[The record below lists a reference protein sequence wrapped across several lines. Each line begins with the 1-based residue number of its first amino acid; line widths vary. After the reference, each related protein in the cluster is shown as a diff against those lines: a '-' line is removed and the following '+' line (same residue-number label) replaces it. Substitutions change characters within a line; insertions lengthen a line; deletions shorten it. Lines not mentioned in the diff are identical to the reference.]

1 MATNLD
7 LDLLRTLATGVEL
20 GSFARAA
27 ARLGRTQSAI
37 SLQLRRLEDQVGRKL
52 VRRQGRGLA
61 LTPAGETMLAY
72 AHKLLALNDEALSS
86 VTGAAVAGTVRLG
99 LGQDFAETWLPR
111 ALAKFAKDYPD
122 VRLDLRIDR
131 SAHVIEGVMR
141 GRLDLGLA
149 FTDAPSDARTVA
161 ALRPQWIGRNS
172 LRWRKDVPLPLVLF
186 EPPCLFNRA
195 GTTALDQAG
204 IPWRVAVT
212 SPSLAGLWAAV
223 DAGLGVTVRT
233 EASMPAHLKGIGR
246 VAGLPALPAVRL
258 ALFTGEDE
266 PSATTVVLKS
276 ILHEVLRKGLAGRTR
291 HLPG

>member
-7 LDLLRTLATGVEL
+7 LDLLRTLAAGVEL

-52 VRRQGRGLA
+52 TRRQGRNLA

-111 ALAKFAKDYPD
+111 ALAKFGKDYPN

-161 ALRPQWIGRNS
+161 ALRPHWIGRRDI
-172 LRWRKDVPLPLVLF
+172 RWNKDAPLPLVLF

-195 GTTALDQAG
+195 GTTGLDQAG
-204 IPWRVAVT
+204 IAWRVAVT

-233 EASMPAHLKGIGR
+233 EASMPAHLKAIGR

-258 ALFTGEDE
+258 ALFTGENE
-266 PSATTVVLKS
+266 PSATTLVLKD
-276 ILHEVLRKGLAGRTR
+276 ILHAVLRKGLAARPR
-291 HLPG
+291 R

>member
-27 ARLGRTQSAI
+27 TRLGRTQSAV

-72 AHKLLALNDEALSS
+72 ARKLLALNDEALSC

-111 ALAKFAKDYPD
+111 ALAKFAADHPG

-149 FTDAPSDARTVA
+149 FTDAPADARTVA
-161 ALRPQWIGRNS
+161 AVRPHWVGRNAIS
-172 LRWRKDVPLPLVLF
+172 WRKDAPLPLVLF
-186 EPPCLFNRA
+186 EPPCIFNRA
-195 GTTALDQAG
+195 GTTALDRAG
-204 IPWRVAVT
+204 IPWRIAVT

-223 DAGLGVTVRT
+223 DAGLGVTVRP
-233 EASMPAHLKGIGR
+233 EISMPAHRKGIGR
-246 VAGLPALPAVRL
+246 VAGMPALPAVRL
-258 ALFTGEDE
+258 ALFMGESE
-266 PSATTVVLKS
+266 PARPVAMLEA
-276 ILHEVLRKGLAGRTR
+276 ILRNVLREGVAPRRTTKAA
-291 HLPG
+291 

>member
-7 LDLLRTLATGVEL
+7 LDLLRTLATGMEL

-27 ARLGRTQSAI
+27 TRLGRTQSAI

-61 LTPAGETMLAY
+61 LTPAGETMLGY
-72 AHKLLALNDEALSS
+72 ARRMLALNDEALSS
-86 VTGAAVAGTVRLG
+86 VTGAAIAGTVRLG

-111 ALAKFAKDYPD
+111 ALAKFAADHPE

-131 SAHVIEGVMR
+131 SAHVIEGVLR

-149 FTDAPSDARTVA
+149 FTDAPADTHTVT
-161 ALRPQWIGRNS
+161 ALRPQWIGRPS
-172 LRWRKDVPLPLVLF
+172 LRWRKDAPLPLVLF

-195 GTTALDQAG
+195 GTSALDQAG
-204 IPWRVAVT
+204 IPWRIAVT

-233 EASMPAHLKGIGR
+233 QASMPGHLKGIGR
-246 VAGLPALPAVRL
+246 VAGLPVLPSVRL
-258 ALFTGEDE
+258 TLLTGQDE
-266 PSATTVVLKS
+266 PSATTRVLKD
-276 ILHEVLRKGLAGRTR
+276 ILLDVLRKGLASKPQR
-291 HLPG
+291 

>member
-7 LDLLRTLATGVEL
+7 LDLLRTLATGMEL

-27 ARLGRTQSAI
+27 TRLGRTQSAI

-52 VRRQGRGLA
+52 VRRQGRNLA
-61 LTPAGETMLAY
+61 LTPAGETMLGY
-72 AHKLLALNDEALSS
+72 AHRLLALNDEALSS

-111 ALAKFAKDYPD
+111 ALAKFATDYPD

-149 FTDAPSDARTVA
+149 FTDAPSDAHTIA
-161 ALRPQWIGRNS
+161 ALRPHWIGRRDI
-172 LRWRKDVPLPLVLF
+172 RWGRSAPLPLVLF

-195 GTTALDQAG
+195 GTSALDQAG
-204 IPWRVAVT
+204 ISWRIAVT

-233 EASMPAHLKGIGR
+233 AASMPAHLKGIGR
-246 VAGLPALPAVRL
+246 VAALPILPAVRL
-258 ALFTGEDE
+258 ALFTGHDE
-266 PSATTVVLKS
+266 PSATTVVLKE
-276 ILHEVLRKGLAGRTR
+276 ILHDVLRKGLRARRGAGR
-291 HLPG
+291 

>member
-7 LDLLRTLATGVEL
+7 LDLLRTLATGMEL

-27 ARLGRTQSAI
+27 TRLGRTQSAI

-52 VRRQGRGLA
+52 VRRQGRNLA
-61 LTPAGETMLAY
+61 LTPAGETMLGY
-72 AHKLLALNDEALSS
+72 AHKLLALNDEALST
-86 VTGAAVAGTVRLG
+86 VTGTAVAGTVRLG

-111 ALAKFAKDYPD
+111 ALAKFAKDYPN

-149 FTDAPSDARTVA
+149 FTDAPADARTVA
-161 ALRPQWIGRNS
+161 ALRPHWIGRRDI
-172 LRWRKDVPLPLVLF
+172 RWNKDAPLPLVLF

-195 GTTALDQAG
+195 GTTGLDQAG
-204 IPWRVAVT
+204 IAWRVAVT

-246 VAGLPALPAVRL
+246 VAGLPVLPAVRL
-258 ALFTGEDE
+258 ALFTGEGE
-266 PSATTVVLKS
+266 PSATTLVLKT
-276 ILHEVLRKGLAGRTR
+276 ILHDVLRKGLQARRGAGR
-291 HLPG
+291 